1 MTSGSWHGTKKC
13 AVSGAKIP
21 KANQIVGRACPW
33 CGNSLGAEMG
43 SRPPA
48 SKPVSTN
55 AERLANLKQLHDDG
69 LITDAEY
76 EGRRSR
82 LIDEAIE
89 APGSKPRATT
99 PGSIPPPRK
108 QLAPLEIQDASTNR
122 RKTWL
127 IIGGIVVALIL
138 VGSVLGGAGSD
149 GGSNPSPR
157 PSASSFSGRVV
168 DYFAENPA
176 SLAVVI
182 EMTNRGTAAGNW
194 ECTVSASD
202 SSGAYHGFDILSSLE
217 PLSAGETKQYN
228 GSIVITNEGA
238 IYVTEVEM
246 RDCGPE

>member
-1 MTSGSWHGTKKC
+1 MTSRSWHGTKKC

-76 EGRRSR
+76 EERRSR

-89 APGSKPRATT
+89 APQAKPSSPRNQA
-99 PGSIPPPRK
+99 SFPPPKK
-108 QLAPLEIQDASTNR
+108 QLAPLEIQDAATSR
-122 RKTWL
+122 RKNWL
-127 IIGGIVVALIL
+127 IIGSAVVALII
-138 VGSVLGGAGSD
+138 VGVIFGGTNS
-149 GGSNPSPR
+149 GGSSNNGTPR
-157 PSASSFSGRVV
+157 PSATSFSGRVV
-168 DYFAENPA
+168 DYFPENPA
-176 SLAVVI
+176 SLIVVI

-194 ECTVSASD
+194 ECTVTASD
-202 SSGAYHGFDILSSLE
+202 SSGAYHGFDILSSLQ

-228 GSIVITNEGA
+228 GSSRMKA
-238 IYVTEVEM
+238 LSM
-246 RDCGPE
+246 